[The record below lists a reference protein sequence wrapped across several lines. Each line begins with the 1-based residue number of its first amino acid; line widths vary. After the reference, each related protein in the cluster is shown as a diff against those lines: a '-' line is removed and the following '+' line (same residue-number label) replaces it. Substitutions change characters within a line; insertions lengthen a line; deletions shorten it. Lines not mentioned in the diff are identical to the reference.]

1 MSFKNKQNDQYHPW
15 LGKVGNAKEYFK
27 YKKVLAKEGEMLY
40 NLYLDGDHTHYANEL
55 PVHNIVRNG
64 HISFA
69 LLYKNY
75 ITEKQYE
82 GDIEY
87 VKGVKNRMI
96 RLGYSKI
103 AYPLA
108 YQIMKDTAIGKIT
121 AMLATPFV
129 KAMAKS
135 HQENKT
141 SKLMKSL
148 AYLFVYPTCYLRGLI
163 GR

>member
-1 MSFKNKQNDQYHPW
+1 MSFNNKLNSQYHPW
-15 LGKVGNAKEYFK
+15 LGKVKDAKEHFK
-27 YKKVLAKEGEMLY
+27 YKKVLAKDNEMLY
-40 NLYLDGDHTHYANEL
+40 NLYLDGDHTHYANNL

-75 ITEKQYE
+75 ITQKQYE

-87 VKGVKNRMI
+87 VKGIKNRLV
-96 RLGYSKI
+96 RLGYAKI

-108 YQIMKDTAIGKIT
+108 YEIMNDTKLGRLVAKLT
-121 AMLATPFV
+121 TPII
-129 KAMAKS
+129 KKMAESYEQK
-135 HQENKT
+135 KT
-141 SKLMKSL
+141 FKLLKGIQ
-148 AYLFVYPTCYLRGLI
+148 YLVGYPTFYLRGLI